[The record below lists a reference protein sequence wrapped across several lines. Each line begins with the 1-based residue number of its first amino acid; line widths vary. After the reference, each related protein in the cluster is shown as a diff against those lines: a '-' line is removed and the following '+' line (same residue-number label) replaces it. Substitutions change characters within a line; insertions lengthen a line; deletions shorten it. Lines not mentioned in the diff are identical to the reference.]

1 MTRDSKSAYFFPT
14 ALGTMAL
21 AWQAEKVIATR
32 LPDTSPEKLLADLR
46 GTLGEVKVSRTP
58 PEFVRRIAE
67 QIQAHLSG
75 TPQQFPLGH
84 FALDSISP
92 FFRKV
97 YECAN
102 RIPSGAVRTYG
113 ELAREAGSPKAARA
127 VGQAMARNP
136 FPLVVPCHRVLGGTK
151 ALVGFSAPGGL
162 KTKSLLLEMESRFAT
177 RKSH

>member
-1 MTRDSKSAYFFPT
+1 
-14 ALGTMAL
+14 MAL
-21 AWQAEKVIATR
+21 AWRGKKVVATR

-46 GTLGEVKVSRTP
+46 GALGEVAEGRNP
-58 PEFVRRIAE
+58 PAFVRRLAG
-67 QIQAHLSG
+67 QIQAHLAG
-75 TPQQFPLGH
+75 DPQQFPLSDC
-84 FALDSISP
+84 ALDSISP

-127 VGQAMARNP
+127 VGQAMARDP
-136 FPLVVPCHRVLGGTK
+136 FPLVVPCHRVLGGTQ

-162 KTKSLLLEMESRFAT
+162 KTKSLLLEMESRFAA

>member
-1 MTRDSKSAYFFPT
+1 
-14 ALGTMAL
+14 MAL
-21 AWQAEKVIATR
+21 AWQGGKVIATR

-46 GTLGEVKVSRTP
+46 VALGEVVEGRNP
-58 PEFVRRIAE
+58 PAFVRRLAE
-67 QIQAHLSG
+67 QIQTHLAG
-75 TPQQFPLGH
+75 EPQAFSLH
-84 FALDSISP
+84 DFALDSISP

-113 ELAREAGSPKAARA
+113 ELAKEAGSPKAARA

-136 FPLVVPCHRVLGGTK
+136 FPLVVPCHRVLGGAN

-162 KTKSLLLEMESRFAT
+162 KTKSLLLEMESRFAA
-177 RKSH
+177 RKGH